1 MDGFMSVL
9 PKKKQRAF
17 SGLAGSPLAV
27 ITTPQPQRGRP
38 RIHANAAARKRA
50 SRAEIA
56 RKAEEAASER
66 DRLAQID
73 ALVKSQKYDRKHD
86 PLFLIDEADRA
97 KGILITGGLTWSKI
111 DEIDG
116 AQVRDNMTPED
127 FQFGGGGSGRR
138 KTAQGHGREAD
149 PNNSDEDEETEER
162 ETDKTFINKQKRQ
175 FKRKSKPL
183 TQKALNHARPHFHC
197 PLHSQVDGPCNG
209 IRFESKGNGRGKPKT
224 VWIENDGASFLSSGT
239 WILLIQGKRKG
250 GVWILRCGCSRRAKN
265 IVTDPRTTVS
275 NLIPVQ

>member
-1 MDGFMSVL
+1 MNNFL
-9 PKKKQRAF
+9 KKKQRAF
-17 SGLAGSPLAV
+17 SGLAGSPLAT
-27 ITTPQPQRGRP
+27 ITGPRPQRGRP

-56 RKAEEAASER
+56 RKAEEAAIEK

-73 ALVKSQKYDRKHD
+73 ALVKSQKYDAQ
-86 PLFLIDEADRA
+86 FLIGDADRG
-97 KGILITGGLTWSKI
+97 KGLIITGGLTWLKI

-127 FQFGGGGSGRR
+127 FQFGGGGGGRR

-162 ETDKTFINKQKRQ
+162 ETDKTFINKQKGQ

-197 PLHSQVDGPCNG
+197 SLHSQVDGPCNG

-224 VWIENDGASFLSSGT
+224 IWIENDGTSFLSAGI

-250 GVWILRCGCSRRAKN
+250 GVWTLRCGCSRLSKN
-265 IVTDPRTTVS
+265 IVTEQITAIIP
-275 NLIPVQ
+275 LISVQ